1 MRYKKPGII
10 SILKHYA
17 DHLFN
22 SKYSNEDKSEWDISF
37 ENNYWDNNLSN
48 NNFQELHA
56 KLKYLNYFEII
67 SSNNIDLNS
76 HIVADYG
83 GGPYGGV
90 LPLVY
95 GTEKYL
101 IDLIDTDKEFL
112 AKNNIKHIKSSFTN
126 SINLEKKFDVI
137 FCCEAL
143 DHLPN
148 MILFEDA
155 VKEMIFQLKESG
167 LLFFEMPIRFNPIN
181 GHPISLKDYSRNI
194 IVKMFKKYSL
204 EPVHRVNIG
213 PSFGSPYSF
222 ICVFKKM

>member
-1 MRYKKPGII
+1 MRYKKPGLI
-10 SILKHYA
+10 SILKHYSNYLIA
-17 DHLFN
+17 
-22 SKYSNEDKSEWDISF
+22 SKSSDEYKSEWDISF
-37 ENNYWDNNLSN
+37 ENNYWENNLSN

-56 KLKYLNYFEII
+56 KLKYLKYFEII
-67 SSNNIDLNS
+67 SSMNIDINS

-101 IDLIDTDKEFL
+101 IDLIDADKEFL
-112 AKNNIKHIKSSFTN
+112 SKNSIQHIRSSFTN
-126 SINLEKKFDVI
+126 SINLEKKFDII

-155 VKEMIFQLKESG
+155 VKEMESQLKKLG
-167 LLFFEMPIRFNPIN
+167 FLFFEMPIRANPIN
-181 GHPISLKDYSRNI
+181 GHPISLKVYSRDF
-194 IVKMFKKYSL
+194 IVKIFKKYNL
-204 EPVHRVNIG
+204 YPIHRVNIG
-213 PSFGSPYSF
+213 PSFGSPFSF
-222 ICVFKKM
+222 ICVFKKI